1 MSVQQQERAM
11 RTLLEGIVRRDGET
25 LIRRRFRQCQALKDN
40 RPSGLED
47 DDLDAWVDAADKDEE
62 AIARYP
68 AESLGDVDLKLA
80 VLIDRIR
87 LFMEDNKA
95 GAFDLI
101 LAMSARED
109 LRRLTEQS
117 AIEPRCQSLGSAE
130 RSGGIEKGSAATERN
145 PLYDEIMDLDSPI
158 HEARGAVETLFIL
171 LETEGEQSQVGK
183 SLGFV
188 AMGLDR
194 NVKDLEELFAQ
205 LHKAARGRVQS

>member
-1 MSVQQQERAM
+1 
-11 RTLLEGIVRRDGET
+11 
-25 LIRRRFRQCQALKDN
+25 
-40 RPSGLED
+40 
-47 DDLDAWVDAADKDEE
+47 
-62 AIARYP
+62 
-68 AESLGDVDLKLA
+68 
-80 VLIDRIR
+80 VLIDRLR
-87 LFMEDNKA
+87 HFMEDNEA

-130 RSGGIEKGSAATERN
+130 RSGGIEKGSAATEEN
-145 PLYDEIMDLDSPI
+145 PLYSEIMDLDSPI

-194 NVKDLEELFAQ
+194 SIRSLQEQFSI
-205 LHKAARGRVQS
+205 LHKAASGRALS

>member
-11 RTLLEGIVRRDGET
+11 RTLLEGIVRQDDET
-25 LIRRRFRQCQALKDN
+25 LIRRRFHQCQALKDN

-47 DDLDAWVDAADKDEE
+47 DDLDAWVDAADKDEK

-95 GAFDLI
+95 GVFDLI
-101 LAMSARED
+101 LAMSARDD

-130 RSGGIEKGSAATERN
+130 RSGGIGKGSAVTEKN
-145 PLYDEIMDLDSPI
+145 PLYSEIMDLDSPI
-158 HEARGAVETLFIL
+158 NEARGGVETLFIL
-171 LETEGEQSQVGK
+171 LETEGEQSQTDK

-188 AMGLDR
+188 ALGLDR
-194 NVKDLEELFAQ
+194 NVRSLEKQFGD
-205 LHKAARGRVQS
+205 LHKAAGGRAQS